1 MTIRLKSRDL
11 KCRYCANALAASSAI
26 AAALCALPAHALTT
40 PGPCGADAHIR
51 CAVFDS
57 SEVYRVPFR
66 AGTATLIQLEPG
78 EVIDGPASGIGMGDS
93 KAWKVGAKSNWI
105 LFKPTEAHAD
115 TNLIV
120 VTDRR
125 RYAIELVTADRG
137 EAAVWSLNFTY
148 PDTRSRETQAAAR
161 KQALA
166 ADRARSSAATSLHA
180 NENYDMQGDTVLAP
194 TSMWDDGR
202 FTYFRYATTRDLP
215 DINRV
220 LPDGSEALVNSH
232 VDGDTVVVHETA
244 AKFML
249 RLGKSVLGV
258 RNNGYT
264 PDGQFN
270 TTGTAVPGTVRITKE
285 HE

>member
-1 MTIRLKSRDL
+1 MTINTKLRAIQK
-11 KCRYCANALAASSAI
+11 AVAASVVVAAGAFAI
-26 AAALCALPAHALTT
+26 PAHALTT
-40 PGPCGADAHIR
+40 PGPCGTDAHIR
-51 CAVFDS
+51 CAVFDP

-78 EVIDGPASGIGMGDS
+78 EVIDGPASGMGMGDS

-105 LFKPTEAHAD
+105 LFKPTEVHAD

-125 RYAIELVTADRG
+125 RYAVELVTADRG
-137 EAAVWSLNFTY
+137 EASVWSLTFTY
-148 PDTRSRETQAAAR
+148 PDTRARDAEAAAK

-166 ADRARSSAATSLHA
+166 ADRARSSAATSVHA

-194 TSMWDDGR
+194 TALWDDGR

-215 DINRV
+215 DINLV
-220 LPDGSEALVNSH
+220 APDGSEMQANLH
-232 VDGDTVVVHETA
+232 IDGDTVVVHKTA
-244 AKFML
+244 ANFML
-249 RLGKSVLGV
+249 RSGRSVLAV
-258 RNNGYT
+258 RNNAYT
-264 PDGQFN
+264 PDGHFN
-270 TTGTAVPGTVRITKE
+270 TTGTTVPGTVRITKE